1 MAIFISLL
9 AAFVLVI
16 AGGAGVVV
24 LAVPRRLSICEWL
37 ALSWLVGS
45 MLVSLG
51 LWLCSFFS
59 RGLFLQA
66 IVSLLCLVLGLL
78 AFVRRESR
86 ARTRWTTTECLL
98 LGVLVLQFLAVCYLS
113 FKRTL
118 GWDGLLNWEFKA
130 HIAYQNGGAL
140 PANYFADQERAFSH
154 PEYPLGIPNLELWS
168 YFWLGEANQ
177 FWIKAIFPCFYAA
190 GALLLAGVVERLSQ
204 QRVLGLVAAIVF
216 LFVPQFMV
224 DPGAAV
230 TGYADFPL
238 AVFYLGAIG
247 FLILDR
253 SEGGWF
259 YLAAILLNFLPWL
272 KREGIVLWVTG
283 AICALLFRRGRSLRM
298 TLVGISGGVLILV
311 CWRAYLLAHNFSTV
325 ADFGGINPASLFEN
339 LRRLPL
345 IFIALHQGL
354 FDLQSWSLL
363 WYAAI
368 AALPVLFFSA
378 NRRIGWLLFVA
389 IAIPLCFDLTIYVF
403 SAWPDYLRH
412 VNLSL
417 SRLVMQV
424 APTAFLLVSVAV
436 AAMLSPALSRGRRNA
451 SKDLTNEIGVSELNE
466 GTLEKCPGRMQNAAP
481 LMLRVSKRQSPI
493 MAD

>member
-1 MAIFISLL
+1 M
-9 AAFVLVI
+9 
-16 AGGAGVVV
+16 
-24 LAVPRRLSICEWL
+24 
-37 ALSWLVGS
+37 
-45 MLVSLG
+45 
-51 LWLCSFFS
+51 
-59 RGLFLQA
+59 
-66 IVSLLCLVLGLL
+66 
-78 AFVRRESR
+78 
-86 ARTRWTTTECLL
+86 
-98 LGVLVLQFLAVCYLS
+98 
-113 FKRTL
+113 
-118 GWDGLLNWEFKA
+118 
-130 HIAYQNGGAL
+130 
-140 PANYFADQERAFSH
+140 
-154 PEYPLGIPNLELWS
+154 
-168 YFWLGEANQ
+168 
-177 FWIKAIFPCFYAA
+177 
-190 GALLLAGVVERLSQ
+190 
-204 QRVLGLVAAIVF
+204 
-216 LFVPQFMV
+216 
-224 DPGAAV
+224 
-230 TGYADFPL
+230 
-238 AVFYLGAIG
+238 
-247 FLILDR
+247 
-253 SEGGWF
+253 
-259 YLAAILLNFLPWL
+259 
-272 KREGIVLWVTG
+272 
-283 AICALLFRRGRSLRM
+283 
-298 TLVGISGGVLILV
+298 V

-354 FDLQSWSLL
+354 FDMQSWSLL

-481 LMLRVSKRQSPI
+481 LMLRVSKRQSPV